1 MATFLYPGENITGII
16 PFLKYV
22 NSLTAIDAVGNTGL
36 LGVGMLII
44 IGFVSFLATKAF
56 SFERALGFS
65 AFLTLISA
73 IFLRFLSLISDAILF
88 LVIVLFIGSVILLMR
103 ERNVEEFGV

>member
-1 MATFLYPGENITGII
+1 MATFAYPDLNITGIVT
-16 PFLKYV
+16 FLQYV
-22 NSLTAIDAVGNTGL
+22 NSLTVVGGTGF

-44 IGFVSFLATKAF
+44 IGFVSFLATKAY

-73 IFLRFLSLISDAILF
+73 IFLRFLELINDVVLF
-88 LVIVLFIGSVILLMR
+88 LVIVLFICSIILLMR

>member
-1 MATFLYPGENITGII
+1 MSTFIYPSNNITGIVT
-16 PFLKYV
+16 FLQYV
-22 NSLTAIDAVGNTGL
+22 NTLTVVGGTGF

-44 IGFVSFLATKAF
+44 IGFVSFLATKAY

-73 IFLRFLSLISDAILF
+73 ILLRFLELINDAILF
-88 LVIVLFIGSVILLMR
+88 LVVVIFIGSVILLMR
-103 ERNVEEFGV
+103 ERGVEEFGV

>member
-1 MATFLYPGENITGII
+1 MAVFEYPSNITSMVK
-16 PFLKYV
+16 FLEYI
-22 NSLTAIDAVGNTGL
+22 NTLTEVRGVGF

-44 IGFVSFLATKAF
+44 IGFVSFLATKAY

-65 AFLTLISA
+65 TFLTLISA
-73 IFLRFLSLISDAILF
+73 ILLRFMNLINDAILF
-88 LVIVLFIGSVILLMR
+88 FVSVIFIISIIMLMR